1 MSQSFPADISKQAQS
16 TLEGWKKIT
25 PATPI
30 GALTPETVAAEL
42 AKVQPLLAEI
52 DALDAQL
59 TRIRNQRD
67 VVYDTLWDQ
76 VKRIRNG
83 VKAIFGDDS
92 SEYEMVG
99 GTRSSERKPRTVKTP
114 PNGQP

>member
-1 MSQSFPADISKQAQS
+1 MAVSFPADIFKQSQS

-30 GALTPETVAAEL
+30 GALTPEVVAAEL
-42 AKVQPLLAEI
+42 AKVQPLLAEVN
-52 DALDAQL
+52 ALEAQL
-59 TRIRNQRD
+59 TSIRNQRD
-67 VVYDTLWDQ
+67 AVYDNLWDH

-99 GTRSSERKPRTVKTP
+99 GTRSSERKPRTLKAV
-114 PNGQP
+114 PNGQ